1 MMPGVFNETS
11 LLLLFVGSFIS
22 CCLQLVHVP
31 LTAAG
36 RNRRLALIG
45 LFYEIGVANHLFLAA
60 DYMIGVL

>member
-31 LTAAG
+31 SPQPDATAASPSS
-36 RNRRLALIG
+36 ASSTS
-45 LFYEIGVANHLFLAA
+45 
-60 DYMIGVL
+60 